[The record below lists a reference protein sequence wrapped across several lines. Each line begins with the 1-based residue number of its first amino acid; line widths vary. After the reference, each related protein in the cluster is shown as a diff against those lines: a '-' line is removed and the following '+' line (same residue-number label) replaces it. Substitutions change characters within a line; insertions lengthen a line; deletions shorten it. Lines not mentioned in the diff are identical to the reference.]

1 MMMTEQVLLPKGHI
15 FLHSAADMDTLLTP
29 LKSVGIQYFTFMRNF
44 NNGEQIYLS
53 SIAGWVEDYYQNG
66 LYRQFISNSPDKYSS
81 CCLVWPKGK
90 DLPVFDLAKERYN
103 SDHGVTF
110 VKKRKDYTD
119 YYFFSTSVDNPE
131 IINFY
136 MNHGDIFERFI
147 IYFEDRASLLVKK
160 AAESKIK
167 LPTIGDGYINNDII
181 NSYPD
186 SKDIAKAIKEMNI
199 RKYVLKGNE
208 YCGTK
213 LSRQEIACVINYVN
227 HCTAEET
234 GIKMNISKRTVET
247 YFESMKNKLG
257 CDSKSDIV
265 RLLIEDGFDMLN
277 GEIAT

>member
-1 MMMTEQVLLPKGHI
+1 MEDQVLLPKGHV

-53 SIAGWVEDYYQNG
+53 SIAGWVEDYYQQG
-66 LYRQFISNSPDKYSS
+66 LYRQFISDSPDKYKS

-90 DLPVFDLAKERYN
+90 NLPVFDLAKERYN
-103 SDHGVTF
+103 SDNGVTY

-119 YYFFSTSVDNPE
+119 YYFFSTTVDNVN
-131 IINFY
+131 IINLY

-147 IYFEDRASLLVKK
+147 IYFEDRAALLVKK
-160 AAESKIK
+160 ANESKVK
-167 LPTIGDGYINNDII
+167 LPSNIKNAIPNDGINT
-181 NSYPD
+181 YCD
-186 SKDIAKAIKEMNI
+186 STDIAKAIKEMNI
-199 RKYVLKGNE
+199 RKYILKGNE
-208 YCGTK
+208 YCGAK
-213 LSRQEIACVINYVN
+213 LSRQEISCVINYVN

-234 GIKMNISKRTVET
+234 GKNMNISKRTVET

-277 GEIAT
+277 GEIVT